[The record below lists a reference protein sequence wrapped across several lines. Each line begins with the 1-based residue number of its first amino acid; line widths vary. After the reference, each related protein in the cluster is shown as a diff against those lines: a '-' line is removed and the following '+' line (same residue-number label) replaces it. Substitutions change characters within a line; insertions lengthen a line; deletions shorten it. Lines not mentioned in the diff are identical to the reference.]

1 MPDLI
6 KIIDWFRNPVHQ
18 LNIFNPVWE
27 KEALV
32 ESAFKN
38 SGLVNSRGH
47 GTAMEG
53 LDTLLLSIRNQDS
66 LHLIG
71 EITLYTLIKRSIRNR
86 SRYLHIKE
94 NNLDK
99 DFRFNPP
106 IFITGL
112 SRSGTTFLHRLL
124 STNPELYA
132 FPLWELFDPFTRS
145 GTRDVRR
152 LKTKFE
158 INVKNILLPDLD
170 KKHYTRAN
178 NTEECIMLLANSF
191 NSQLFIDI
199 APLPEY
205 LEWII
210 GADRYET
217 YQEYYDQLRILQS
230 FHPDKRFILK
240 APNHLGNLNEL
251 IKYIPEATVIQMHR
265 SPLECINSLAS
276 LRQTLHRIVI
286 REVNIHETKNQIIRL
301 FENEIAR
308 NLEFHESFPDRVLSL
323 SYKKLVSD
331 PIGSLKEIY
340 TKAAIPWTDTLK
352 DISTYY
358 VDDLKSHSGRHNYKQ
373 ENLDKPMPD
382 SIVKYE
388 AHFKDFL

>member
-27 KEALV
+27 KEALFK
-32 ESAFKN
+32 SALKN
-38 SGLVNSRGH
+38 SGHVNSIDQ
-47 GTAMEG
+47 GTAMKG
-53 LDTLLLSIRNQDS
+53 LDTLLLSIHNQDS

-86 SRYLHIKE
+86 SRYLKIKE
-94 NNLDK
+94 NNQDK
-99 DFRFNPP
+99 DLPLNPP

-124 STNPELYA
+124 SANPELYA

-145 GTRDVRR
+145 RTRDVRK

-178 NTEECIMLLANSF
+178 NTEECNMLLANSF
-191 NSQLFIDI
+191 NSQLFVDI

-210 GADRYET
+210 SADRYET
-217 YQEYYDQLRILQS
+217 
-230 FHPDKRFILK
+230 
-240 APNHLGNLNEL
+240 
-251 IKYIPEATVIQMHR
+251 
-265 SPLECINSLAS
+265 
-276 LRQTLHRIVI
+276 
-286 REVNIHETKNQIIRL
+286 
-301 FENEIAR
+301 
-308 NLEFHESFPDRVLSL
+308 
-323 SYKKLVSD
+323 
-331 PIGSLKEIY
+331 
-340 TKAAIPWTDTLK
+340 
-352 DISTYY
+352 
-358 VDDLKSHSGRHNYKQ
+358 
-373 ENLDKPMPD
+373 
-382 SIVKYE
+382 
-388 AHFKDFL
+388 